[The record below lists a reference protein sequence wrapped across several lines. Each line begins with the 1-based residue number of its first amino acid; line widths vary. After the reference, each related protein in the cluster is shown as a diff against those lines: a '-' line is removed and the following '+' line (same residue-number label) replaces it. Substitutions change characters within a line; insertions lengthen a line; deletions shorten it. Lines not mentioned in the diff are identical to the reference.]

1 MMKLWKKSVNGVNE
15 KYGLL
20 AHRLFWLCVLGPIL
34 SAVFLAWFYGLFSLP
49 FDRSLSGVENFYQ
62 RAKVFLGVAALSIP
76 IGATFARVHS
86 SSQNA
91 RNIVSSTEQNNF
103 RNALD
108 HAQFFEEQLSSH
120 CKQKEKGMAA
130 YHMNKDPFFHYKLL
144 FPESMNGSF
153 ENNKLEGIVDQLLIH
168 ISRHCS
174 QPGDITAAKKIN
186 DKIEEVFQYLET
198 PIFIGWQRK
207 NARLITPGYLS
218 VEDTSFETTENIG
231 ENLHLYNLIG
241 EAISPLK
248 VWKIGLDLVD
258 HNTAYFINQAAS
270 IIEDYETNFLSKV
283 VENLDFESLK
293 DLDSDEADRVL
304 HQKYI
309 ECLDLYKSKGN
320 SIKLWV
326 DAVATDQ
333 CF

>member
-1 MMKLWKKSVNGVNE
+1 MKKLWKKSVNGVNE
-15 KYGLL
+15 KHGLL

-49 FDRSLSGVENFYQ
+49 FERSLSGVEYFYQ
-62 RAKVFLGVAALSIP
+62 RAKVFLGIAALSIP
-76 IGATFARVHS
+76 IGATFARIHS

-120 CKQKEKGMAA
+120 CEKKENGMAA
-130 YHMNKDPFFHYKLL
+130 YYMNTDPFFHYKLL
-144 FPESMNGSF
+144 FPESMDGSF
-153 ENNKLEGIVDQLLIH
+153 ENTELEDIIDQLMIL
-168 ISRHCS
+168 ISRHCY

-198 PIFIGWQRK
+198 PNRWVGQRK
-207 NARLITPGYLS
+207 SARLITQRRKTS
-218 VEDTSFETTENIG
+218 EDPDFETTENIG
-231 ENLHLYNLIG
+231 EHLHLYRVID
-241 EAISPLK
+241 EVISPLT

-258 HNTAYFINQAAS
+258 HNTAYFINQATN
-270 IIEDYETNFLSKV
+270 IIEQYQADFLSKV
-283 VENLDFESLK
+283 VKNVNFESLK
-293 DLDSDEADRVL
+293 DLDDEEADRNF
-304 HQKYI
+304 HQQYTK
-309 ECLDLYKSKGN
+309 CLDLYQSQGK

-326 DAVATDQ
+326 DSMT
-333 CF
+333 